1 LSALHFYAIF
11 KLMFRL
17 ISLLV
22 ILSSL
27 GMSHAQQ
34 PSQSKITRSSD
45 GGFQLLFNG
54 QPYFINGAGG
64 FQNLAELAKLGGNSI
79 RTWGLETL
87 EQMVDGKPLLDRAH
101 ELGITVTVGIWLKHE
116 RHGFSYDDP
125 AACKAQREVVMA
137 GVKKYKNHPA
147 LLMWGLGNEME
158 GPTSDGSKVSVWKEL
173 DALARMIKAEDP
185 NHLVMTVIAGAG
197 PVKVGTLMKNYP
209 SIDVLGVNAYGG
221 ASSVGNALKAAGWDK
236 PFALTEFGP
245 LGHWEVGK
253 TSWGAPIEPSSR
265 DKAATYYATQTKVLE
280 DGKGSCIGSYVF
292 LWGQK
297 QEVTSTWYG
306 MFLKSGEKLPTVD
319 AIAKAWTGKWPEN
332 RCPKVMTFDCAFRE
346 TSVAPG
352 TEVDASAT
360 VKEHEGDSVT
370 YNWSVFAET
379 KEISV
384 GGDAEAEPPYVP
396 DCIVMEDAG
405 KARIRAPKKPGA
417 YRLFLVVKDGKGGAS
432 AENMPFMVK

>member
-1 LSALHFYAIF
+1 MQFSFSMHRFFCLCGL
-11 KLMFRL
+11 L
-17 ISLLV
+17 ISV
-22 ILSSL
+22 
-27 GMSHAQQ
+27 GMCQAQQ
-34 PSQSKITRSSD
+34 SSQSKITALPD

-64 FQNLAELAKLGGNSI
+64 SQNLVELAKLGGNSI
-79 RTWGLETL
+79 RTWGLESL
-87 EQMVDGKPLLDRAH
+87 DQMVDGKPLLDRAH
-101 ELGITVTVGIWLKHE
+101 ELGLTVTVGIWIKHE
-116 RHGFSYDDP
+116 RHGFNYSDP
-125 AACKAQREVVMA
+125 AACQAQRDYVLA

-158 GPTSDGSKVSVWKEL
+158 GPTSDGSNVSVWKEL
-173 DALARMIKAEDP
+173 DVLARMVKAEDP

-197 PVKVGTLMKNYP
+197 SVKVGTLMKNYP
-209 SIDVLGVNAYGG
+209 TIDVLGVNSYGG
-221 ASSVGNALKAAGWDK
+221 ASGVGNALKAVGWNK
-236 PFALTEFGP
+236 PFVLTEFGP
-245 LGHWEVGK
+245 LGHWEVAK

-265 DKAATYYATQTKVLE
+265 EKAATYFATQTKVLE

-292 LWGQK
+292 LWGHK

-346 TSVAPG
+346 SKVAPE
-352 TEVDASAT
+352 TEVDATAT
-360 VKEHEGDSVT
+360 VKDPDGDSVA
-370 YNWSVFAET
+370 YNWSVFSET

-384 GGDAEAEPPYVP
+384 GGDAEAEPPSVP
-396 DCIVMEDAG
+396 DCIVSQDAG

-432 AENMPFMVK
+432 SENIPFFVK